1 MAYTWRED
9 AYEVV
14 LAPAASRVIAGL
26 RRADQERL
34 GQALADELRNG
45 PNAAKEARFDSSIY
59 ADVGPDDAEH
69 AVYTAT
75 PLSFGGYTALHRPL
89 TLTEVKRLARQEG
102 RATADD
108 GYYVI
113 DILPAETAF
122 RRWPR
127 PV

>member
-1 MAYTWRED
+1 MAYMWQED

-14 LAPAASRVIAGL
+14 LAPAASRVIVGL
-26 RRADQERL
+26 RRADQEGL
-34 GQALADELRNG
+34 DQALAAELRNG
-45 PNAAKEARFDSSIY
+45 PNAAKEVRFDSSID
-59 ADVGPDDAEH
+59 ADVMPSEAEH

-75 PLSFGGYTALHRPL
+75 PLSFCGYTALHRPM
-89 TLTEVKRLARQEG
+89 TPTELDRLAKQED
-102 RATADD
+102 RATADE